1 MSIASDRTELER
13 QQRKQKIE
21 QHLNEGSAK
30 AEHKA
35 AAKAKGK
42 AKRKATRT
50 AESQRPLSPSSPTEE
65 AQNVSSVPVH
75 DDSAPNSLR
84 YRALKPWERWEGCRV
99 VQFRPMTRREREA
112 EEDAKFF
119 ASVQRD
125 TAAHAEKVK
134 KAKQE
139 SEAWAKEDRQR
150 REHEERTG
158 MRPYE
163 PGRYLDI
170 EDAIKRGYVSGSSGK

>member
-21 QHLNEGSAK
+21 QHLKEGSAK

-35 AAKAKGK
+35 AGK

-50 AESQRPLSPSSPTEE
+50 VEPQLALSPSSPTEE
-65 AQNVSSVPVH
+65 AQTVSSVPVH
-75 DDSAPNSLR
+75 DSAQNGLR
-84 YRALKPWERWEGCRV
+84 YRALKPWERWEGTRV

-112 EEDAKFF
+112 EQDAKFF

-125 TAAHAEKVK
+125 NAAHSEKVK

-139 SEAWAKEDRQR
+139 SEAWAKEDRHR

-163 PGRYLDI
+163 PGRYLDV
-170 EDAIKRGYVSGSSGK
+170 EDAAKRGYLNGSGS